1 MDLVATW
8 GRNERGSLELGDSY
22 IMSWRKEA
30 DDMYARHSACT
41 VSCYTRLEL
50 TAADNG

>member
-30 DDMYARHSACT
+30 DAMYAQCACT
-41 VSCYTRLEL
+41 
-50 TAADNG
+50 AATYAVRN